1 MRRTPGEK
9 SVLSMSSSTSA
20 GNCPLV
26 ALGTEIVGAFDPCP
40 TYSREYRA
48 GTHSYIWGRMATVT
62 RQASMVTVRWI
73 KSQQLGDSIGTG
85 LMDRGANG
93 HLYGLQIQL
102 TGAVPIGKDSLELM
116 L

>member
-1 MRRTPGEK
+1 
-9 SVLSMSSSTSA
+9 
-20 GNCPLV
+20 
-26 ALGTEIVGAFDPCP
+26 
-40 TYSREYRA
+40 
-48 GTHSYIWGRMATVT
+48 
-62 RQASMVTVRWI
+62 MVTVRWI

-85 LMDRGANG
+85 LMDRGTNG